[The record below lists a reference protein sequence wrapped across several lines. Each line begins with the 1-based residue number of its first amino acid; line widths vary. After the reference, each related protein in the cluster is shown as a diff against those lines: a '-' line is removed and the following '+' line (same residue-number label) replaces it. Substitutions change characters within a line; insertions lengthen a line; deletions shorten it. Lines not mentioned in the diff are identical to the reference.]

1 MGSWVRENTFV
12 CLDDITRRREDL
24 NVVIY
29 NPRIITDITER
40 KNLLFN
46 VISERCGVKLTD
58 EELNSLSRYEVCET
72 YNSYCGNSNDESN
85 MLTEFIKKL
94 RKIVNDRKWL
104 EWDRGLRPPIKF
116 QFFYRVEYGSILYVV
131 YTIIIVYTWL
141 MIWYILSSYKI
152 CIYYYNMHYIVFS
165 I

>member
-72 YNSYCGNSNDESN
+72 YNSYSYCGNSNDESN
-85 MLTEFIKKL
+85 MLTGFIKKL
-94 RKIVNDRKWL
+94 RKIVNDRK
-104 EWDRGLRPPIKF
+104 
-116 QFFYRVEYGSILYVV
+116 
-131 YTIIIVYTWL
+131 
-141 MIWYILSSYKI
+141 
-152 CIYYYNMHYIVFS
+152 
-165 I
+165 

>member
-1 MGSWVRENTFV
+1 MGSWARENTFV
-12 CLDDITRRREDL
+12 CLDDITCRREDL

-29 NPRIITDITER
+29 NPRMITDITER

-85 MLTEFIKKL
+85 MLTGFIKKL

-141 MIWYILSSYKI
+141 MIWYILLHHTKYAYTIII
-152 CIYYYNMHYIVFS
+152 CITLFS